1 MCSGPSRGMPRTLL
15 MLARRAPTGGG
26 PVGGGVS
33 TPDSH
38 MDLGLTGRV
47 ALVTGASRG
56 LGLYIARALAAEGC
70 HQLLAARGDG
80 ALAAAADGIAAE
92 HGVRAE
98 TLAGD
103 IADPAFA
110 ERLADAARDRFGR
123 LDILIGNA
131 GTNRRKPFGETTD
144 ADWTEVAEVNTFA
157 HLRTARAVLP
167 LLAASDAA
175 SILFTA
181 SIFGREAGG
190 AGLSL
195 YNATKSALISAAKVM
210 AYDLAPQGIR
220 VNTIAPGSIRF
231 PGSSWDRRVLDDP
244 DGMAAFVA
252 ANIPLGRFGTAEEV
266 ASAAAFL
273 VSARASL
280 ITGACLNID
289 GGQSKSL
296 I

>member
-1 MCSGPSRGMPRTLL
+1 
-15 MLARRAPTGGG
+15 
-26 PVGGGVS
+26 
-33 TPDSH
+33 

-56 LGLYIARALAAEGC
+56 LGLYIARALAAEGA
-70 HQLLAARGDG
+70 HVALVARGAD
-80 ALAAAADGIAAE
+80 ALTTAADDIAAA

-98 TLAGD
+98 AIPGD

-110 ERLADAARDRFGR
+110 SELAEAVRARLGR
-123 LDILIGNA
+123 LDVLVGNA
-131 GTNRRKPFGETTD
+131 GTNRRKPFGDTSD
-144 ADWTEVAEVNTFA
+144 ADWAEVAEVNTFA
-157 HLRTARAVLP
+157 HLRVARAVLP
-167 LLAASDAA
+167 LLQASDAA

-181 SIFGREAGG
+181 SIFGRESGG

-210 AYDLAPQGIR
+210 AVDLAPKGIR

-231 PGSSWDRRVLDDP
+231 PGGSWDRRVQDDP

-266 ASAAAFL
+266 ADAAAFL
-273 VSARASL
+273 VSPRASL
-280 ITGACLNID
+280 VTGACLNVD
-289 GGQSKSL
+289 GGQSRSL

>member
-1 MCSGPSRGMPRTLL
+1 MRLYTI
-15 MLARRAPTGGG
+15 
-26 PVGGGVS
+26 
-33 TPDSH
+33 DS
-38 MDLGLTGRV
+38 MDLGLSGRV

-70 HQLLAARGDG
+70 HLLAVARGED
-80 ALAAAADGIAAE
+80 ALVAAARAIADD
-92 HGVRAE
+92 HSVRVE

-103 IADPAFA
+103 ITDPAFA
-110 ERLADAARDRFGR
+110 PTLAHAAETCFGR
-123 LDILIGNA
+123 LDVLVGNA

-144 ADWTEVAEVNTFA
+144 ADWAEVAEVNTFA
-157 HLRTARAVLP
+157 HLRVARALLP

-181 SIFGREAGG
+181 SVFGRESGG

-195 YNATKSALISAAKVM
+195 YTATKSALIAAAKVM
-210 AYDLAPQGIR
+210 AVDLAPQGIR

-231 PGSSWDRRVLDDP
+231 PGGSWDTRVRTDP
-244 DGMAAFVA
+244 EGMAAFVA

-266 ASAAAFL
+266 ADTAAFL
-273 VSARASL
+273 VSPRASL
-280 ITGACLNID
+280 ITGACVNVD
-289 GGQSKSL
+289 GGQSRSL